1 MAAATML
8 DELELTQ
15 AAAKKIVKIAIE
27 QEAYDSDMPASKKEQ
42 IEAAHE
48 IVAFCI
54 DAWKN
59 DGARPDDKDEE
70 VAEGAKAILK
80 IFDIAGI
87 TADDDGTIEFA
98 SSESDEEEDE
108 EGEENGD
115 GEEPFSPDDYIEGY
129 TELSPAS
136 RVKAIKALDP
146 EEDEDYNALVAL
158 EEWENE
164 QDKPSSRVLD
174 LIADLIGEE
183 EAAEEGDEDE
193 DESDEEEEIVDEEEE
208 EEEDEEEDEE
218 ELEEPWDD
226 YDTAK
231 VTEIKAKLNEV
242 FEDGELTT
250 DQLEYV
256 KDYEEAK
263 AQPRVRILKLVDEL
277 SVQLE
282 NGEGEE
288 EPEEEEEET
297 PARARPSKKRAS
309 KKASKAENNG
319 EVDEDALKE
328 LVPAGLAHTFVKSK
342 LHDKALAVAGLGE
355 PANWDGD
362 MPELPNEIADMDH
375 DELSNLLAQFVNAHS
390 TALWNASK
398 CYVEADAYEDI
409 AEYLENVE
417 LTEVEG
423 SNEAQRKA
431 FARTADQVITA
442 RALQKDNYHN
452 YVRFRDL
459 AKTLY
464 ERYRAVSRVGGFVG
478 DDAEAEEGTAA
489 KSSTRGK
496 AAGAGR
502 GKDRSSGRAR
512 ARR

>member
-98 SSESDEEEDE
+98 SSESEDEEEEDDE
-108 EGEENGD
+108 EEENGD
-115 GEEPFSPDDYIEGY
+115 EPFSPDDYIDGY
-129 TELSPAS
+129 TELSAAS
-136 RVKAIKALDP
+136 RVKAIKELDP

-164 QDKPSSRVLD
+164 QAKPSSRVLD
-174 LIADLIGEE
+174 VIADLIGEDE
-183 EAAEEGDEDE
+183 AEEGEE
-193 DESDEEEEIVDEEEE
+193 EEGEEEEEEIVDEDEEE
-208 EEEDEEEDEE
+208 EEAEDEEGE
-218 ELEEPWDD
+218 ELEEPWEG
-226 YDTAK
+226 YDGDK
-231 VTEIKAKLNEV
+231 VTEIKAKLTEV
-242 FEDGELTT
+242 FEDEELTVE
-250 DQLEYV
+250 QLDYV

-263 AQPRVRILKLVDEL
+263 AQPRVRILKLVEEL
-277 SVQLE
+277 AVQLD
-282 NGEGEE
+282 NGSEE
-288 EPEEEEEET
+288 AAEDEELEEEEEEVK
-297 PARARPSKKRAS
+297 PRKKRVS
-309 KKASKAENNG
+309 KKASKAEDNG
-319 EVDEDALKE
+319 VVDEDALKE

-355 PANWDGD
+355 PSNWDGD

-409 AEYLENVE
+409 AEYLENVA

-423 SNEAQRKA
+423 SNDTQRKA
-431 FARTADQVITA
+431 FARTGDEVITA
-442 RALQKDNYHN
+442 RALQKESYHN
-452 YVRFRDL
+452 YVRFRDM

-478 DDAEAEEGTAA
+478 EDAEAEEGTAA

-502 GKDRSSGRAR
+502 GKDRASGRAR